1 MNKYFDKEYRPRII
15 DKLIKKYLKV
25 AGAICIEGPKWSGK
39 TWTSIH
45 NSKSFFFVDDPK
57 NNFSNRKLAENN
69 LEFVLKGENPRM
81 IDEWQEVQSI
91 WDATRFEID
100 KRNKKGLFILT
111 GSSAPSNKGVMHSGS
126 GRIITLRMNTMS
138 LYESNDSSGSISLKE
153 LCNGN
158 LTTQNVDEISIE
170 KLAYLIIRGGWPGNL
185 DTNEND
191 CNLMPKS
198 YVDTILNNTLHSY
211 QQLNFNTQKMKL
223 ILKSLARNESTCASE
238 VSILNDVKENDNE
251 SISRTTL
258 RNYLDLINQNFL
270 TNNQEPYSP
279 NFRSSL
285 RVKQFEKRRF
295 SDPAMAAA
303 LLELTPKKLL
313 SDFNLFGLLFESLVI
328 RDLKIYAQA
337 MNAKVFHYQDYAN
350 NELDA
355 IIELEDGNWCA
366 FEIKLGSSRI
376 EEAAN
381 NLNKVTNKMVQ
392 SGANMPKIKCIICG
406 IGNVAYQR
414 EDGIFV
420 IPINALKD

>member
-1 MNKYFDKEYRPRII
+1 
-15 DKLIKKYLKV
+15 
-25 AGAICIEGPKWSGK
+25 
-39 TWTSIH
+39 
-45 NSKSFFFVDDPK
+45 
-57 NNFSNRKLAENN
+57 
-69 LEFVLKGENPRM
+69 
-81 IDEWQEVQSI
+81 
-91 WDATRFEID
+91 
-100 KRNKKGLFILT
+100 
-111 GSSAPSNKGVMHSGS
+111 
-126 GRIITLRMNTMS
+126 
-138 LYESNDSSGSISLKE
+138 
-153 LCNGN
+153 
-158 LTTQNVDEISIE
+158 
-170 KLAYLIIRGGWPGNL
+170 
-185 DTNEND
+185 
-191 CNLMPKS
+191 MPKS

-355 IIELEDGNWCA
+355 IIELEDGNW
-366 FEIKLGSSRI
+366 
-376 EEAAN
+376 
-381 NLNKVTNKMVQ
+381 
-392 SGANMPKIKCIICG
+392 
-406 IGNVAYQR
+406 
-414 EDGIFV
+414 
-420 IPINALKD
+420 